1 MSVIVLHLGDSIA
14 YGECASRP
22 TRAYPQV
29 AARALVADG
38 RSPLE
43 TRVVAQPGWTSADL
57 AAAVGAGG
65 TALADVDAAAVL
77 VGGDDLIQA
86 AVASLPEGH
95 LHRHLRAAY
104 RLYAR
109 DLAFIAAA
117 CRRCGVPLVF
127 CTLYNP
133 FPHSP
138 LAASAIRGL
147 NDVMTQVASRLG
159 APVARVDAWFAGR
172 EPLLIAGYRTGR
184 LEDVLACGRAPV
196 HPNDLGHRLIGLG
209 LAACISPLAATRHR
223 LGSTAVLHSRR

>member
-43 TRVVAQPGWTSADL
+43 TRVVAEPGWTSADL
-57 AAAVGAGG
+57 AAAVEADK
-65 TALADVDAAAVL
+65 TALADADAAAVL
-77 VGGDDLIQA
+77 IGGDDLVQA
-86 AVASLPEGH
+86 AVTSLSEGH
-95 LHRHLRAAY
+95 LHRQLRAAY
-104 RLYAR
+104 RRYAR
-109 DLAFIAAA
+109 DLAVIAAA
-117 CRRCGVPLVF
+117 CRRRGVPLVF

-133 FPHSP
+133 FPNSP
-138 LAASAIRGL
+138 LTASAIQGL
-147 NDVMTQVASRLG
+147 NDVMTQVAIRLG
-159 APVARVDAWFAGR
+159 ASVAPVDAWFAGR

-196 HPNDLGHRLIGLG
+196 HPNDLGHQLIGLG
-209 LAACISPLAATRHR
+209 LAAYISPLAALRHR
-223 LGSTAVLHSRR
+223 LGSTAVWHSRR